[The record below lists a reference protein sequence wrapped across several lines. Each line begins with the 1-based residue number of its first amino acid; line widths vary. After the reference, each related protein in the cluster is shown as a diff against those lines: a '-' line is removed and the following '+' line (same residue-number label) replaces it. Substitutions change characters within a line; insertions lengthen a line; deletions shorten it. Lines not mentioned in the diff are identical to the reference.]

1 MVKNTGFC
9 LLQRDIVSIVLKGFH
24 KLETENTADE

>member
-9 LLQRDIVSIVLKGFH
+9 LLQRVVVSIVLKGFH
-24 KLETENTADE
+24 ELKTENTADE